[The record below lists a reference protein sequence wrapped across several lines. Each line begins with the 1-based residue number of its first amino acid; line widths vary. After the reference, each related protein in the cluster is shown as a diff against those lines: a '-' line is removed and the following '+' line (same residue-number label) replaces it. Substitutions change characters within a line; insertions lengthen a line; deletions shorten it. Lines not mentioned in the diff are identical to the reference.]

1 MQLLLDALLRNA
13 RSRADAEA
21 FADDALAL
29 THGEVA
35 ARVAALAASLSPEH
49 RTLGLLAPNGV
60 AWAVAQLACACAGR
74 TVVPLPTFFSTA
86 QLGHVVRDASID
98 CILAAP
104 GLIARAA
111 GHGVA
116 VQNLD
121 ISATADLQPEAEG
134 RFAQVIYTS
143 GSTGAPKGVRHGPR
157 QLGWM
162 TRALAQTVEAGPEDH
177 YLSVLP
183 LPLLLETLCA
193 VFIPTLVGAQVRF
206 ETGLPERIGTG
217 RLGGLAE
224 VFERHR
230 PTMSVVVPQVLA
242 AWVGELE
249 ATGTQAPAS
258 LRFVAVGGAPVPAA
272 LADRAWGAG
281 IPACEGYGLSE
292 CGSVVAVNI
301 PGQRRPASVG
311 RPLPGIAVS
320 IDESEVLVEG
330 PTLMDGY
337 LGGERPSGPWR
348 TGDLGSLDADGFLHI
363 HGRKDN
369 LIVLASGRNVSPEWI
384 ETMLLG
390 DPNIAACGIAGH
402 GLTCLTA
409 VLIPT
414 PAGARRFA
422 ASNPEDL
429 LAFVRA
435 RCPDVPAHAIPGRCL
450 VVSREAAFAS
460 GLLTANGRIA
470 RRVLAG
476 LVMPHAIPADAL
488 DA

>member
-13 RSRADAEA
+13 RDRADAEA
-21 FADDALAL
+21 FTDDTTAL

-35 ARVAALAASLSPEH
+35 VRVAALVARLAPEH
-49 RTLGLLAPNGV
+49 RALGLLAPNGV

-74 TVVPLPTFFSTA
+74 TLVPLPTFFSA
-86 QLGHVVRDASID
+86 VQRDHVIRDASID
-98 CILAAP
+98 CILATP
-104 GLIARAA
+104 DLIERAA

-116 VQNLD
+116 VQTLD
-121 ISATADLQPEAEG
+121 IDARADLQPEAAG

-162 TRALAQTVEAGPEDH
+162 TRALAQTVEARPEDR

-193 VFIPTLVGAQVRF
+193 IFIPTLVGARVRF

-217 RLGGLAE
+217 RLSGLAE
-224 VFERHR
+224 VFDRHR
-230 PTMSVVVPQVLA
+230 PTMSVLVPQVLA

-249 ATGTQAPAS
+249 AMSAQAPAS
-258 LRFVAVGGAPVPAA
+258 LRFVAVGGAPVPST
-272 LADRAWGAG
+272 LADRAWRAG

-292 CGSVVAVNI
+292 CGSVVAVNV
-301 PGQRRPASVG
+301 PGRRRTASVG
-311 RPLPGIAVS
+311 RPLPGITVS
-320 IDESEVLVEG
+320 VADGEVLVEG

-337 LGGERPSGPWR
+337 LGGERPAGPWR
-348 TGDLGSLDADGFLHI
+348 TGDMGSLDAGGFLHI
-363 HGRKDN
+363 HGRRDN
-369 LIVLASGRNVSPEWI
+369 LIVLTSGRNVSPEWI
-384 ETMLLG
+384 ETVLLG
-390 DPNIAACGIAGH
+390 DPDIAACGIAGH
-402 GLTCLTA
+402 GLDGLTA

-414 PAGARRFA
+414 SAGERRFA
-422 ASNPEDL
+422 ASDPEDL
-429 LAFVRA
+429 RAFVRA
-435 RCPDVPAHAIPGRCL
+435 RCADLPVHAIPGRCL
-450 VVSREAAFAS
+450 LVSREAAFAS

-470 RRVLAG
+470 RKVLAS
-476 LVMPHAIPADAL
+476 LVLRDATPADAL